1 MKCGLRPSRPSRG
14 ISDCG
19 IKTPNFELP
28 RFHRGRRTPN
38 YPSPFPL
45 PSGERVGVRG
55 MSLIEVILVTLVI
68 AILAAV
74 IIPRVGFDTAPRASV
89 EGAAHMVA
97 SDIRYTQECAMSTR
111 TSKTITFSAGGNSY
125 SFAPSNNL
133 DPSGRLP
140 AGVTTSALTLTFNSL
155 GEPIAGG
162 GGSLTVSGSG
172 GSKTISISNYTGK
185 VSIL

>member
-1 MKCGLRPSRPSRG
+1 MKIRRVIELKWSMVRSQGGKGPRVQEKIPKNNHLNPRTLEPWN
-14 ISDCG
+14 
-19 IKTPNFELP
+19 PNGF
-28 RFHRGRRTPN
+28 T
-38 YPSPFPL
+38 
-45 PSGERVGVRG
+45 
-55 MSLIEVILVTLVI
+55 LIEVILVTLVI

-74 IIPRVGFDTAPRASV
+74 IIPRVGFDTAGSASV
-89 EGAAHMVA
+89 EGAAQMVA
-97 SDIRYTQECAMSTR
+97 SDIRYTQECAISTR
-111 TSKTITFSAGGNSY
+111 TSKTITFPGGNSY
-125 SFAPSNNL
+125 SFSHSNNL

-172 GSKTISISNYTGK
+172 GTKTINIANYTGK